1 MTDLPP
7 LEQPQAYVVVGP
19 DDQRGPYTLELLI
32 GEVLAGRLHD
42 QTPVWWPGLAEWTT
56 MSGHPAL
63 AGEIDR
69 RRAAYAHP
77 QAFTP
82 PAPTPGQYEQY
93 QGYGA
98 YGDGQAVAAQPTQA
112 VSGQDFSADAWAA
125 PSQPVE
131 TATGGAVSTEPF
143 APVTAEPEVVQ
154 PSQGFPAEG
163 ERGAVPMGDQVP
175 AEVTG
180 GVDADVSAGGGRG
193 AAATGV
199 AGAEA
204 PPHDVAVD
212 RSGFH
217 AVVDRSRRHADA
229 VARVEEA
236 DGRLVEAA
244 SAGALDAGFSPTDR
258 TDAGDTHELRFSDG
272 GSRTVSVSMG
282 RLSGTVDAVRG
293 THVPLEVRATD
304 HTYGGGVDVSQGDHG
319 EVVVVADEW
328 NGQATSMV
336 RLHLPVDRYLG
347 DDLQVDDEA
356 LRSDVAAVVSVV
368 LDRLR

>member
-63 AGEIDR
+63 ASEIDR

-93 QGYGA
+93 QYQG

-112 VSGQDFSADAWAA
+112 VSGQDFAADAWSA

-131 TATGGAVSTEPF
+131 TATGGTVAAEPY
-143 APVTAEPEVVQ
+143 APVTAEPELVQ
-154 PSQGFPAEG
+154 PAEVAVAEG
-163 ERGAVPMGDQVP
+163 EGGWVPVGDSVP
-175 AEVTG
+175 VEVTG
-180 GVDADVSAGGGRG
+180 GVDADVPVGAGWPS
-193 AAATGV
+193 TGV
-199 AGAEA
+199 SHEQQQPTESA
-204 PPHDVAVD
+204 PVD
-212 RSGFH
+212 RTAFD
-217 AVVDRSRRHADA
+217 AVVDRSRRHAD
-229 VARVEEA
+229 VVGRVEEA
-236 DGRLVEAA
+236 DGRVVDAVSAA
-244 SAGALDAGFSPTDR
+244 VTGVGFSATDR

-272 GSRTVSVSMG
+272 GSRNVSVSIG
-282 RLSGTVDAVRG
+282 RLHGAPDALRG
-293 THVPLEVRATD
+293 AHLPLEVRASD
-304 HTYGGGVDVSQGDHG
+304 STYGGVLDVSTGDHG
-319 EVVVVADEW
+319 EVAVVADEW

-336 RLHLPVDRYLG
+336 RLHLPVDRYVG
-347 DDLQVDDEA
+347 EDLAVDDDA
-356 LRSDVAAVVSVV
+356 LRGDAAAVVSVV